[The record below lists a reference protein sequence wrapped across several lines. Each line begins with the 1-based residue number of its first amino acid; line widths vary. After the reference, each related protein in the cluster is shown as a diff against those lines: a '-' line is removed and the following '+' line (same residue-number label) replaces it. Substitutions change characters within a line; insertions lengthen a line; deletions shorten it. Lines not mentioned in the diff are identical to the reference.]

1 MKMAVSKQTRCWI
14 ILPLLLVL
22 LTICALLK
30 SYRLIYLDAAIEYP
44 ENYRI
49 VDHGE
54 KNVKLIQ
61 KKDNVQVR
69 TSGVVSAYVT
79 VYFELFSYTCIRIE
93 VGVRYQII
101 TDRYRHK
108 RSWYTGNS
116 VVEMERSSVNYMR
129 IQRVHHR
136 PMMQLNPSTVIENNM

>member
-22 LTICALLK
+22 LTICALLR

-54 KNVKLIQ
+54 KNVKLNQ

-116 VVEMERSSVNYMR
+116 VVEMERSIVKYMR